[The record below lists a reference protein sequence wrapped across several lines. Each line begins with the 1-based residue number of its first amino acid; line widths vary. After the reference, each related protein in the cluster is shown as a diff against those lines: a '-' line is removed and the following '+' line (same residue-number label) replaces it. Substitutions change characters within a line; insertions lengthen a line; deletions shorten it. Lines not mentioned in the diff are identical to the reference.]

1 MKIKIKSCS
10 NLKTFIILTFSE
22 LNVFILKQTSILISS
37 IFFGKIC
44 YVMEKVE
51 SKWNI
56 ISVALTCGK

>member
-22 LNVFILKQTSILISS
+22 LNVFILKQTSILLSF

-51 SKWNI
+51 SEWNI